1 MKLKFKDKSKNFYLD
16 INIKELSVLSIL
28 TIIIII
34 VLIYQKGYINKLLSM
49 YSIWSK
55 IFK

>member
-1 MKLKFKDKSKNFYLD
+1 MYKQVTTTYKIKKNGKTQF
-16 INIKELSVLSIL
+16 INII
-28 TIIIII
+28 TI